1 MDFGKVIKWLSWDE
15 IPPEFISSILA
26 LLIMLILT
34 IVIRI
39 KLRNYDALEKPKGFF
54 NAFEAI
60 NDWVEKQVIDLM
72 GPAFKDF
79 AGYILFTG
87 GYILLG
93 FIIGW
98 IGIPNIFQPSGDTF
112 GEPLP
117 NPFTNIAMPLSI
129 ALITFVLTHYTAI
142 KYKHWSYFERYLEP
156 IPIFLPVN
164 LVTMW
169 SSLLS
174 LTLRLFG
181 NALAGYCVITL
192 IYVGLGTSLPP
203 EGSLVGM
210 VFDPILAPIGHL
222 YFDLFDGLI
231 QMAVFT
237 ILTMIN
243 ISNEY
248 ISPEEY
254 KLSLINKKQEKE
266 MKKQRK
272 LEKKA
277 KRVGI

>member
-1 MDFGKVIKWLSWDE
+1 
-15 IPPEFISSILA
+15 
-26 LLIMLILT
+26 
-34 IVIRI
+34 
-39 KLRNYDALEKPKGFF
+39 
-54 NAFEAI
+54 
-60 NDWVEKQVIDLM
+60 
-72 GPAFKDF
+72 
-79 AGYILFTG
+79 
-87 GYILLG
+87 
-93 FIIGW
+93 
-98 IGIPNIFQPSGDTF
+98 
-112 GEPLP
+112 
-117 NPFTNIAMPLSI
+117 
-129 ALITFVLTHYTAI
+129 
-142 KYKHWSYFERYLEP
+142 
-156 IPIFLPVN
+156 
-164 LVTMW
+164 MW

-277 KRVGI
+277 KKVGI